1 MKFKASHNQWFDAS
15 LPSPSSKNIKISK
28 ELIELIP
35 QIDDQG
41 TLRSSP
47 SSFVVNFTAY
57 YSPYRTDAFHIKA
70 RSSIMPQ
77 PYLASRC
84 PEHPAQTIKPLEK
97 KKDDPPSRVAFIPIQ
112 CQFKKSRNDPNSSVK
127 IYPKMKGN

>member
-15 LPSPSSKNIKISK
+15 LPSPSSKNIKISE

-41 TLRSSP
+41 GLRSSP

-57 YSPYRTDAFHIKA
+57 
-70 RSSIMPQ
+70 
-77 PYLASRC
+77 L
-84 PEHPAQTIKPLEK
+84 L
-97 KKDDPPSRVAFIPIQ
+97 
-112 CQFKKSRNDPNSSVK
+112 SV
-127 IYPKMKGN
+127 

>member
-47 SSFVVNFTAY
+47 PASLLTL
-57 YSPYRTDAFHIKA
+57 PHTTLRIG
-70 RSSIMPQ
+70 RMLSI
-77 PYLASRC
+77 
-84 PEHPAQTIKPLEK
+84 
-97 KKDDPPSRVAFIPIQ
+97 
-112 CQFKKSRNDPNSSVK
+112 
-127 IYPKMKGN
+127 